1 MNFYSASVALLW
13 ATVLSAVTTPVG
25 SRGGAFFPMRVAGV
39 KCPQSRKEQEA
50 VSDTFEARG
59 FAVVPGVLTE
69 SECQRALDAV
79 LEQGRSGDRA
89 ARAWLTHPWCQDLA
103 CSLKRHAALA
113 GIVPPDGVAVQCTLF
128 EKTPDN
134 NWLVSLHQ
142 DLSIPVHERVADSEL
157 SGWSLKEGAL
167 FVQPPVS
174 VLESLVALRVHLDD
188 CGPESG
194 ALRLVPGS
202 HRLGRLDVRR
212 AAALRGEY
220 GETTPAVRRGGVLA
234 MRPLL
239 LHASSKAVVP
249 SFRRVLHFLL
259 GPPTLPRGLRW
270 GVAV

>member
-1 MNFYSASVALLW
+1 M
-13 ATVLSAVTTPVG
+13 
-25 SRGGAFFPMRVAGV
+25 
-39 KCPQSRKEQEA
+39 
-50 VSDTFEARG
+50 SDTFEARG

-69 SECQRALDAV
+69 TECQKALDAV
-79 LEQGRSGDRA
+79 LEQGRPGDRA
-89 ARAWLTHPWCQDLA
+89 ARAWLSHAWCQDLA
-103 CSLKRHAALA
+103 RSLKQHAALA
-113 GIVPPDGVAVQCTLF
+113 GIVAPASVVVQCTLF
-128 EKTPDN
+128 AKSPES

-142 DLSIPVHERVADSEL
+142 DLSIPVRERVADTEL

-202 HRLGRLDVRR
+202 HCLGRLDVRR
-212 AAALRGEY
+212 VAALREEY
-220 GETTPAVRRGGVLA
+220 GEVTPAVKRGGVLA